1 MIYEAIDG
9 KIAAFTTTL
18 KDGTEIVIREATIQ
32 DAADFIRCVKSYI
45 SDNEYQ
51 VMEADEFAPDLG
63 QGREFI
69 QSFIE
74 SENSILLVALH
85 NEKIVGNIDITGG
98 RRKRLRHTGL
108 IGMGMLREYRSKGM
122 GTTLLETAITWAK
135 KNAGLEKIWLQIV
148 AENTPAV
155 QLYKKMG
162 FTEEGRQKQFI
173 RIGKDKYSDN
183 LIMALNVRD
192 ADRTGVDN

>member
-18 KDGTEIVIREATIQ
+18 KDGTEIVVREATIQ

-51 VMEADEFAPDLG
+51 VMEPDEFAPDIT

-74 SENSILLVALH
+74 SENSILLVATH
-85 NEKIVGNIDITGG
+85 NDKIVGNIDITGG

-108 IGMGMLREYRSKGM
+108 IGMGMLREYRSKGL
-122 GTTLLETAITWAK
+122 GTTLLETAINWAK
-135 KNAGLEKIWLQIV
+135 KADGLEKIWLQIV
-148 AENTPAV
+148 ADNIPAV
-155 QLYKKMG
+155 KLYKKMG
-162 FTEEGRQKQFI
+162 FAEEGRQKQFI
-173 RIGKDKYSDN
+173 RISKGKYSDN
-183 LIMALNVRD
+183 LIMSMGL
-192 ADRTGVDN
+192 GK